1 MFDNYVFENETAK
14 VKSSQT
20 DLAAVEPSDCLV
32 PTRLLDL
39 DDSRL
44 RLRAKSL
51 TQLAQTD
58 VQKAVRVHDFVKS
71 LPFGCV
77 GGFDH
82 VSAAAVLKKGRGDCH
97 TKGTLFV
104 ALLRSA
110 GVPAR
115 LRFVSLPAAFLWG
128 IVDLGNSVITH
139 AVGEVYLQGHWV
151 QTDTYVT
158 DSVLEAHAALWLR
171 QQQRVLGYG
180 IHEQASRFWDGQQ
193 DAHGQYHAAD
203 ASSQPVN
210 DWGVSH
216 DPEHF
221 YSSKAHP
228 ELHRSWLTRAKWVV
242 AAGVINR
249 RTGQLRSTAP
259 AAVWQG

>member
-1 MFDNYVFENETAK
+1 MKTTPLDKPAD
-14 VKSSQT
+14 Q
-20 DLAAVEPSDCLV
+20 PGDCLG

-39 DDSRL
+39 DDSKL
-44 RLRAKSL
+44 RLRAHSL

-71 LPFGCV
+71 LPFGCLT
-77 GGFDH
+77 GFDH
-82 VSAAAVLKKGRGDCH
+82 IDAATVLKRGRGDCH

-110 GVPAR
+110 GGTCQAA
-115 LRFVSLPAAFLWG
+115 LCSLPAAFLWG
-128 IVDLGNSVITH
+128 IFDVGNTIITH

-158 DSVLEAHAALWLR
+158 DRALEAHACILLAR
-171 QQQRVLGYG
+171 QQRALGYG
-180 IHEQASRFWDGQQ
+180 IHLGASRVWNGHH
-193 DAHGQYHAAD
+193 DAHGQYHSLDTA
-203 ASSQPVN
+203 SQPVN

-221 YSSKAHP
+221 YSSQAHP
-228 ELHRSWLTRAKWVV
+228 ELHMSWLTRAKWMV
-242 AAGVINR
+242 AASVINR
-249 RTGQLRSTAP
+249 RTRQLRSTQPPPLA
-259 AAVWQG
+259 GLIR

>member
-1 MFDNYVFENETAK
+1 MRQIDK
-14 VKSSQT
+14 
-20 DLAAVEPSDCLV
+20 DAAEPIDCMGS
-32 PTRLLDL
+32 TRLLDL

-51 TQLAQTD
+51 TQLAVTD
-58 VQKAVRVHDFVKS
+58 VQKAMRVHDFVKS

-77 GGFDH
+77 AGFDH
-82 VSAAAVLKKGRGDCH
+82 VSAAAVLKLGRGDCH

-128 IVDLGNSVITH
+128 IFDLGNSVITH
-139 AVGEVYLQGHWV
+139 AVAEVHLQGRWV

-158 DSVLEAHAALWLR
+158 DSLLEAHAAMWLT
-171 QQQRVLGYG
+171 QQERILGYG
-180 IHEQASRFWDGQQ
+180 IHLQASRYWDGLR
-193 DAHGQYHAAD
+193 DAHGQYHVAD
-203 ASSQPVN
+203 AASLPVY

-221 YSSKAHP
+221 YANKAHP
-228 ELHRSWLTRAKWVV
+228 ELQMSWLTRVKWMV

-249 RTGQLRSTAP
+249 RTRQLRSTPPVLA
-259 AAVWQG
+259 